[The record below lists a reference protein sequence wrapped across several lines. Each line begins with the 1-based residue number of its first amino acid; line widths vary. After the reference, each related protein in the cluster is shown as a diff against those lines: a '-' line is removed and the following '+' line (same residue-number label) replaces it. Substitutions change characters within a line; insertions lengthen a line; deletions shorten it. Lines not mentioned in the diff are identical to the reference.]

1 MISLALSCV
10 SEPYSV
16 TDKIESNYVYL
27 AQKGDNSFK
36 IWADQSG
43 SMNLAYVYA
52 YTFVKS
58 KSFNIFLLPTSSKQ
72 DCMFSAFK
80 LMSLLY

>member
-1 MISLALSCV
+1 MISLPSSCV

-43 SMNLAYVYA
+43 RMNLAYVYT
-52 YTFVKS
+52 YTFVKNV
-58 KSFNIFLLPTSSKQ
+58 F
-72 DCMFSAFK
+72 
-80 LMSLLY
+80 

>member
-1 MISLALSCV
+1 MQKQRKKSAKCENSLLSSQMISLALSCV

-36 IWADQSG
+36 I
-43 SMNLAYVYA
+43 
-52 YTFVKS
+52 
-58 KSFNIFLLPTSSKQ
+58 
-72 DCMFSAFK
+72 
-80 LMSLLY
+80 